1 MARAARRTSATLIL
15 VATIS
20 GLLTLPAAAQTP
32 IDVYELSDYRLTPE
46 TFERFVDASGRI
58 VPILQTDATF
68 TYAPL
73 FTKEVALSGDAI
85 AGAAGLMAR
94 LANHPSLSA
103 ALTEAT
109 ITPREYAKFAITV
122 IAAHLA
128 HGFMKSGVLRQV
140 PPGAPTINVEF
151 VKTHEMDVA
160 AVLAQLGL
168 RD

>member
-1 MARAARRTSATLIL
+1 MLIL
-15 VATIS
+15 VVTIS
-20 GLLTLPAAAQTP
+20 GLLMPPAGAQTP

-46 TFERFVDASGRI
+46 IFERFVDATDRI
-58 VPILQTDATF
+58 VPILRKDPAF

-94 LANHPSLSA
+94 LANHPSLSV
-103 ALTEAT
+103 ALTEAG
-109 ITPREYAKFAITV
+109 ITPREYTKFAITL

-128 HGFMKSGVLRQV
+128 HGFMKTGVLRQV
-140 PPGAPTINVEF
+140 PPGAPTINVAF
-151 VKTHEMDVA
+151 VKSHELDVA
-160 AVLAQLGL
+160 AVLTQLGI